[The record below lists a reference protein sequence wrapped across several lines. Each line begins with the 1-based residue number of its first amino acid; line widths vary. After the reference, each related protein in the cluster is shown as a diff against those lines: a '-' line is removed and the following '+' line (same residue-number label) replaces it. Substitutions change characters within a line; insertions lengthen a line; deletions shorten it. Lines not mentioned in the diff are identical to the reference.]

1 MTPRVALLLAAA
13 LTLSGCHRKEITKLE
28 RDQAAD
34 MVSEAEFAVTLKEW
48 SRAEGLYAKAVQLC
62 PDTGDIWVNLGIVR
76 MRLNDHGSARS
87 AYKSA
92 LAAYKEAI
100 ARDPKNAQA
109 VLHRAY
115 VLVILGRADEAR
127 SAIEDARAAN
137 PGDRLL
143 RDFSE
148 NRGMEKMLADPG
160 LKSLSP

>member
-48 SRAEGLYAKAVQLC
+48 SRAEGLYANAVKLC
-62 PDTGDIWVNLGIVR
+62 PDVGDTWVNLGIVR
-76 MRLNDHGSARS
+76 MRQNDRGGARS

-92 LAAYKEAI
+92 LSAYKDEVAL
-100 ARDPKNAQA
+100 DPTHTMA

-115 VLVILGRADEAR
+115 VLVILGREDEAR
-127 SAIEDARAAN
+127 SVIEKAREGN
-137 PGDRLL
+137 PDDRTL
-143 RDFSE
+143 RSFVE